1 LERGEKNLLNN
12 AVDTENEAVI
22 LFWCKQREFAT
33 PDELQSIGSIESA
46 LNSAINMR
54 KPVVSLLIA
63 ELAEQRCRLK
73 ALVVS
78 CLPKFLINFE
88 DDRLLD
94 GQANEMFD
102 LLLAQNIPVHN
113 SLRPCQRNIYY
124 QMGRDFSNEL
134 SIEYAEALYEA
145 GFRDI
150 TAVNTNQIYISP
162 LQFHALNGNPS
173 WCDFLVTKGA
183 KWTEQYPGV
192 RTTAVHVLGQAMGD
206 HHAYFFRPYPYL
218 PYKIARGNE
227 LLISRLFLKS
237 STDSCCCG
245 CCRSGCVFISAW
257 IKGAT
262 ESKKVDPRD
271 HRILIYTL
279 ACWSA
284 VAVRISRWVVSAL
297 IRSLTFWKLGIRH
310 TCCNIKQIPNQH
322 WFYRMEQWPQTIKPQ
337 YSPEVLQEILE
348 EDAFLLSRLE
358 QLVALFD
365 AQYDSR
371 REDIVEFIM
380 GYWSETML
388 SELEDLAR
396 ADHEK
401 YGEGRRHL
409 GIELVTNRDERSKNF
424 TLETGLTGKVNLDT
438 QIHPTFTL
446 TIRDIV
452 PTIHTLDELDEIFH
466 ECEDQISPPTSTS

>member
-1 LERGEKNLLNN
+1 VEVGTNTLLND
-12 AVDTENEAVI
+12 AVGTENEAVI
-22 LFWCKQREFAT
+22 LLWCKQREFAT

-46 LNSAINMR
+46 LHSAIGMR
-54 KPVVSLLIA
+54 CPGVSLLIS
-63 ELAEQRCRLK
+63 ELAEQRRRLK

-78 CLPKFLINFE
+78 CLPKSLINFE

-94 GQANEMFD
+94 GQAYEMFD
-102 LLLAQNIPVHN
+102 LLLAQNIPVH
-113 SLRPCQRNIYY
+113 SFLRPCQRNIYC
-124 QMGRDFSNEL
+124 QIGAETSTEH
-134 SIEYAEALYEA
+134 AEALYEA
-145 GFRDI
+145 GFRDV
-150 TAVNTNQIYISP
+150 TAINTGQMYISP
-162 LQFHALNGNPS
+162 LLFHALNGNPS
-173 WCDFLVTKGA
+173 WCQFLVTKGA
-183 KWTEQYPGV
+183 KWTEQYPGI
-192 RTTAVHVLGQAMGD
+192 RTTAVHVLGQTMG
-206 HHAYFFRPYPYL
+206 HHYAFFLRSHISGL
-218 PYKIARGNE
+218 PSKIAREDE
-227 LLISRLFLKS
+227 LLVSRLFLKS

-262 ESKKVDPRD
+262 ESSAIDHIN

-279 ACWSA
+279 VCWSA
-284 VAVRISRWVVSAL
+284 VAVRISRWLASAL

-322 WFYRMEQWPQTIKPQ
+322 GFYGTKPWPQMINPQ

-388 SELEDLAR
+388 SELEEIAR

-401 YGEGRRHL
+401 YFEGRRLL
-409 GIELVTNRDERSKNF
+409 GINLVTNMDEGSYDF

-438 QIHPTFTL
+438 QTKTSWRR
-446 TIRDIV
+446 IRDIV
-452 PTIHTLDELDEIFH
+452 PTFHTLDELDEIFH
-466 ECEDQISPPTSTS
+466 ECEDPISPPTSTS